1 MLIVAVA
8 NTKGGS
14 GKTTMSTHLAA
25 AFAHQGL
32 ATALADL
39 DKQRCAAQ
47 WVESRPLDLP
57 HIRVVDLPD
66 DPSDLHEDL
75 ERLVIDVPAGLKKD
89 TTEELVRLADLIV
102 VPVMPSAFDEMG
114 TVRFLERLA
123 ELKPIKRGRRLVATV
138 GNRTDPRTRATARLE
153 LFLSGLQFPA
163 IARIRDAAIYSE
175 AAATGVTLFD
185 LPPWRSGTCRSD
197 WEPLL
202 TWIDEAVEG

>member
-14 GKTTMSTHLAA
+14 GKTTVSTHLAA
-25 AFAHQGL
+25 AFVHQGRS
-32 ATALADL
+32 TALADL

-47 WVESRPLDLP
+47 WVEGRPLDLP
-57 HIRVVDLPD
+57 QIQVVDLPD

-89 TTEELVRLADLIV
+89 RIEELVRLADLIV

-114 TVRFLERLA
+114 TVRFLERLM
-123 ELKPIKRGRRLVATV
+123 ELKPIRRGRRLVATV

-153 LFLSGLQFPA
+153 QFLAGLQFPA
-163 IARIRDAAIYSE
+163 ITRIRDAAIYSD

-185 LPPWRSGTCRSD
+185 LPASRAASNRAD

-202 TWIDEAVEG
+202 AWVDDASHG